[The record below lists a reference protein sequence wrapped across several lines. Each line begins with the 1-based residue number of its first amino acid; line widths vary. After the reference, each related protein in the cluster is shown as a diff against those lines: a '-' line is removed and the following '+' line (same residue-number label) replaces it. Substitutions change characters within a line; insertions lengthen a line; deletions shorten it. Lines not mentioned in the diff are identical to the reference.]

1 MRNVWKTFTLF
12 ILFIVSLLAGVEV
25 RALFIFTEDST
36 QRIRYV
42 LEGYNLQ
49 HYLIAVIVSLIVYLV
64 LEFNDFYFRKEEFKN
79 EK

>member
-12 ILFIVSLLAGVEV
+12 ILFIVSLLAGVEL

-49 HYLIAVIVSLIVYLV
+49 HYLIAVIVCLVVYLV